1 MRTQLR
7 ERDATMRSISTPRG
21 SRRAFLVLPMLA
33 AALACSEITS
43 LDQSNPGQILA
54 SDAYVPANANL
65 LVNGAIGDFECAFH
79 RYVVSQAL
87 LGDELLNAFANAV
100 QFDWDRRT
108 MPSSHAYGT
117 TSCGG
122 TLQFPGHYTPLSVAR
137 TTADTILARLQGWTD
152 AEMPTGINRQQL
164 IGRAAN
170 YAGYSLVLLGESM
183 CSAAI
188 NIGPELSKTQLWE
201 EAKARFDIAVTA
213 ATTANDNAVLSMAR
227 VGRARTLLNLG
238 QVAAA
243 GTDAAA
249 VPAGFVV
256 NAAAL
261 ATGTNRQV
269 NLVFVHTQQSNYSSV
284 DESFV
289 GLTFGGV
296 PDPRVTVNVTTT
308 LGSNGV
314 TPLRRVMKYA
324 DRGAPIPIA
333 RTNEARLIEAEA
345 QVAAGNLQAAVD
357 IINALHTAAG
367 LPPYD
372 GTGQS
377 AAQVLAQVIE
387 ERRRELFMEGQRLGD
402 MNRYQL
408 PRSPADGSP
417 FPNGGVYSS
426 QACPGANAAGYP
438 FGFPLPDI
446 ERLNNPNIP

>member
-1 MRTQLR
+1 
-7 ERDATMRSISTPRG
+7 MRSISTPRG
-21 SRRAFLVLPMLA
+21 SRRAYLLLPALA

-43 LDQSNPGQILA
+43 LEQDNPGQILA
-54 SDAYVPANANL
+54 RDAYVPANANL
-65 LVNGAIGDFECAFH
+65 LVNGAIGDFECALH

-87 LGDELLNAFANAV
+87 LGDELVNAFANAV

-108 MPSSHAYGT
+108 MPASHAYGT
-117 TSCGG
+117 AACGG
-122 TLQFPGHYTPLSVAR
+122 TFQFPGHYTPLSVAR
-137 TTADTILARLQGWTD
+137 TTADTILARLQEWTD
-152 AEMPTGINRQQL
+152 AEMPPGINRTQL
-164 IGRAAN
+164 IARAAN

-188 NIGPELSKTQLWE
+188 NIGPELSKAQLWE

-213 ATTANDNAVLSMAR
+213 ATTANDNAMLNMAR

-243 GTDAAA
+243 GADAAP

-261 ATGTNRQV
+261 ATGNNRQQ
-269 NLVFVHTQQSNYSSV
+269 NLVFVHTRVSNFSSV
-284 DESFV
+284 DPSFV

-296 PDPRVTVNVTTT
+296 ADPRVTVNVTTT
-308 LGSNGV
+308 LGTNGS
-314 TPLRRVMKYA
+314 TPIRQVMKYA

-333 RTNEARLIEAEA
+333 SADEARLIQAEA

-357 IINALHTAAG
+357 IINALHAAANN
-367 LPPYD
+367 LPAYD
-372 GTGQS
+372 GTGQT

-387 ERRRELFMEGQRLGD
+387 ERRRELFMEGHRLGD

-408 PRSPADGSP
+408 PRLPADGTP